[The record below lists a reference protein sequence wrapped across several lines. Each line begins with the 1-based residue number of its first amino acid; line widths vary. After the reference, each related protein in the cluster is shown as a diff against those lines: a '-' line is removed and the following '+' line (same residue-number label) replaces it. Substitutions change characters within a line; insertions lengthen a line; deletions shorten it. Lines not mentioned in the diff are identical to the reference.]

1 MIRNKSLSILI
12 GLTVL
17 MLLSSCKVREPIQTF
32 LDIPISKNINPSKT
46 TVSENHNPCY
56 SYGDVIASFDNTQK
70 KENDFQIGSG
80 EVTSANS
87 NYKGHKF
94 WPFTSSVVSK
104 HSATVPLYILYRKLK
119 TEIA

>member
-1 MIRNKSLSILI
+1 
-12 GLTVL
+12 

-32 LDIPISKNINPSKT
+32 LDIPFSKNINPNKT
-46 TVSENHNPCY
+46 TVSENHNPCN
-56 SYGDVIASFDNTQK
+56 SYGDVIASFNNTQK

-80 EVTSANS
+80 EAGIGHTYHEG
-87 NYKGHKF
+87 YKF
-94 WPFTSSVVSK
+94 TPFTSSIVSK